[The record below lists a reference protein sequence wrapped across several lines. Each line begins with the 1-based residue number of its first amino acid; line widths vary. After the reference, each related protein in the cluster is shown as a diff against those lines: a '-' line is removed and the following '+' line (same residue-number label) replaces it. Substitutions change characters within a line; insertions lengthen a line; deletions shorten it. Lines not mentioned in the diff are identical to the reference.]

1 MLEHLPQASLEH
13 FIEERVDTAVGAV
26 FASPKG
32 KALRKKAIRYSRML
46 LDESSELQRRLFF
59 EYEDTENQA
68 NLLYFKE
75 CYRLGVQDAAR
86 LLKGA
91 QEALGEKALEKKED
105 VRMDEKVPKK
115 EEILVFNALGDA
127 MEYFLR
133 KRFPGVNFRS
143 FKDFCAEE
151 EVKENMSKSLQLVKT
166 GDFEGIKFDCYQD
179 SGKEFWGTR
188 EQIGTMLGYADAADS
203 IKKIH
208 QRNLARLDKFSTR
221 VNLSRVEGDREV
233 TREVTVYN
241 FKGLLE
247 ICRYSNQ
254 PKADAVMDFLWEMAD
269 EVRKTGSYSV
279 KGKDKGRGNPDDAQR
294 LELAR
299 RRLEIQQRNT
309 DARMAKIMQR
319 MVESPAYA
327 LTQESKQILA
337 HEITHLATGREH
349 AAMLPDAGTRF
360 YTAKQVGDDAGVSNR
375 RVMKT
380 AREMG
385 LVAPEGSANE
395 YGRWKM
401 SKSAH
406 GPHECAQW
414 VFSEEGRRRV
424 LEAIADAA

>member
-1 MLEHLPQASLEH
+1 MAERRSFFMLEHLPQASLEH
-13 FIEERVDTAVGAV
+13 FIEERVDAAVGAV
-26 FASPKG
+26 FASPEG
-32 KALRKKAIRYSRML
+32 EALRKKAIRYSRML
-46 LDESSELQRRLFF
+46 LDESSELQCRLFF
-59 EYEDTENQA
+59 EYEDTENQV
-68 NLLYFKE
+68 NLLHFKE

-86 LLKGA
+86 LLRGA
-91 QEALGEKALEKKED
+91 QEALGEKALEKKD
-105 VRMDEKVPKK
+105 VRVVMKDDIPWWVAKDVCDILELNNITEALRGLDED
-115 EEILVFNALGDA
+115 ELTSEILKSGGQGREMRLVSESGVYTLVMRSNKPEA
-127 MEYFLR
+127 
-133 KRFPGVNFRS
+133 KRFRKWVTS
-143 FKDFCAEE
+143 
-151 EVKENMSKSLQLVKT
+151 EVLPQLM
-166 GDFEGIKFDCYQD
+166 
-179 SGKEFWGTR
+179 R
-188 EQIGTMLGYADAADS
+188 
-203 IKKIH
+203 
-208 QRNLARLDKFSTR
+208 
-221 VNLSRVEGDREV
+221 
-233 TREVTVYN
+233 
-241 FKGLLE
+241 
-247 ICRYSNQ
+247 
-254 PKADAVMDFLWEMAD
+254 
-269 EVRKTGSYSV
+269 TGSYSAKE
-279 KGKDKGRGNPDDAQR
+279 KGKGRENPDDAQR

-299 RRLEIQQRNT
+299 KRLEIQQRNT

-360 YTAKQVGDDAGVSNR
+360 YTAKQVGDAAGVSNR

>member
-13 FIEERVDTAVGAV
+13 FIEERVDAAVGAV
-26 FASPKG
+26 FASSEG
-32 KALRKKAIRYSRML
+32 EALRKKAIRYSRML
-46 LDESSELQRRLFF
+46 LDESSELQCRLFF

-68 NLLYFKE
+68 KLLHFKE

-86 LLKGA
+86 LLRGA
-91 QEALGEKALEKKED
+91 QEALGETRHA
-105 VRMDEKVPKK
+105 K
-115 EEILVFNALGDA
+115 EEA
-127 MEYFLR
+127 
-133 KRFPGVNFRS
+133 K
-143 FKDFCAEE
+143 K
-151 EVKENMSKSLQLVKT
+151 NMSKSLQLVKT

-188 EQIGTMLGYADAADS
+188 EQIGTMLGYEEPGKAIA
-203 IKKIH
+203 KIH
-208 QRNLARLDKFSTR
+208 ERNAARFKDFST
-221 VNLSRVEGDREV
+221 VVKLTKVEGGREV
-233 TREVTVYN
+233 SRAITVYN

-269 EVRKTGSYSV
+269 EVRKTGSYSIE
-279 KGKDKGRGNPDDAQR
+279 GKDKSKENPNDAQR

-385 LVAPEGSANE
+385 LVAPEGGANE

-406 GPHECAQW
+406 GPHECPQW
-414 VFSEEGRRRV
+414 AFSEEGRRRV
-424 LEAIADAA
+424 LEALTDAA

>member
-1 MLEHLPQASLEH
+1 MPLLLFRDVCVSAFHHQISTGQAPHCAVSPVLTRGPFRKALYNTEALRGLDEDELTSEILKSGGQGREMRLVSESGVYTLVMRSNKPEAKRFRKWVTSEVLPQLM
-13 FIEERVDTAVGAV
+13 R
-26 FASPKG
+26 
-32 KALRKKAIRYSRML
+32 
-46 LDESSELQRRLFF
+46 
-59 EYEDTENQA
+59 
-68 NLLYFKE
+68 
-75 CYRLGVQDAAR
+75 
-86 LLKGA
+86 
-91 QEALGEKALEKKED
+91 
-105 VRMDEKVPKK
+105 
-115 EEILVFNALGDA
+115 
-127 MEYFLR
+127 
-133 KRFPGVNFRS
+133 
-143 FKDFCAEE
+143 
-151 EVKENMSKSLQLVKT
+151 
-166 GDFEGIKFDCYQD
+166 
-179 SGKEFWGTR
+179 
-188 EQIGTMLGYADAADS
+188 
-203 IKKIH
+203 
-208 QRNLARLDKFSTR
+208 
-221 VNLSRVEGDREV
+221 
-233 TREVTVYN
+233 
-241 FKGLLE
+241 
-247 ICRYSNQ
+247 
-254 PKADAVMDFLWEMAD
+254 
-269 EVRKTGSYSV
+269 TGSYSIE
-279 KGKDKGRGNPDDAQR
+279 GKDKSKENPNDAQR

-385 LVAPEGSANE
+385 LVAPEGGANE

-424 LEAIADAA
+424 LEALADAA